1 MIMQL
6 VDTHCHLESS
16 LYRGHL
22 DDIIAGAKKAGISAL
37 ITSSIEPGQWEQ
49 SLSLAEK
56 YDIVHCSLGIH
67 PWYIREQDIPAL
79 DSLGDM
85 AHRRGAVAVGEI
97 GLDSNVDRPDF
108 NLQRRVFEQQ
118 LAIAKEIDL
127 PVIIHC
133 RGAFNEL
140 LVAIKRTGLPER
152 GGTVHSFSG
161 SAEIAEELMKYG
173 LSFSLGG
180 ILTYRNSRKRE
191 KMMGVIYPDHFLLET
206 DSPDIPPIEAKGSLH
221 VPANILYNLKAAA
234 EILCRPEEEVARQT
248 TKNAARIFNLSL

>member
-1 MIMQL
+1 MTL
-6 VDTHCHLESS
+6 VDTHCHLESD
-16 LYRGHL
+16 LYRGKL
-22 DDIIAGAKKAGISAL
+22 DTIIADAKHAGVGAL

-79 DSLGDM
+79 DILGEM
-85 AHRRGAVAVGEI
+85 TKRGAVAVGEI
-97 GLDSNVDRPDF
+97 GLDSKVSHPPF
-108 NLQRRVFEQQ
+108 TLQVGVFERQ
-118 LAIAKEIDL
+118 LAIAKEINL

-140 LVAIKRTGLPER
+140 LASIKRIGLPER
-152 GGTVHSFSG
+152 GGTLHSFSG
-161 SAEIAEELMKYG
+161 SAEIAEEFMKYG

-191 KMMGVIYPDHFLLET
+191 KTMRVIYPDHFLLET
-206 DSPDIPPIEAKGSLH
+206 DSPDIPPVEAKGSLH
-221 VPANILYNLKAAA
+221 VPSNILYNLKAAA
-234 EILCRPEEEVARQT
+234 EILCRTEEEVSRHT
-248 TKNAARIFNLSL
+248 TENAVRIFNLSL

>member
-1 MIMQL
+1 MVL

-16 LYRGHL
+16 LYTGQL
-22 DDIIAGAKKAGISAL
+22 DSIITDAKHAGIVAL

-49 SLSLAEK
+49 SLRLAEK

-67 PWYIREQDIPAL
+67 PWYIHEKDIPAL
-79 DSLGDM
+79 DTLGDM
-85 AHRRGAVAVGEI
+85 AQRRGAIAVGEI
-97 GLDSNVDRPDF
+97 GLDSKVSRPDF

-118 LAIAKEIDL
+118 LAIAKEINL

-140 LVAIKRTGLPER
+140 LSSLKRTGIPER

-191 KMMGVIYPDHFLLET
+191 KMMRVIYPDHFLLET
-206 DSPDIPPIEAKGSLH
+206 DSPDIPPVEVKGSLH
-221 VPANILYNLKAAA
+221 VPSNILYNLKAAG
-234 EILCRPEEEVARQT
+234 EILCRPEEEVARDT
-248 TKNAARIFNLSL
+248 TDNAVRIFNVPL